1 VIFNYT
7 TSNGVLAL
15 ILTFIPSVLGTLWYG
30 PVYSSAQGMVPQ
42 KMRAMSASIMLF
54 VINFLGLVLGA
65 LSVGA
70 LSDFFNKGLGLGS
83 AEGVRWAL
91 VTATV
96 VGATASI
103 LFWMSRA
110 KIRDEMVS

>member
-1 VIFNYT
+1 
-7 TSNGVLAL
+7 
-15 ILTFIPSVLGTLWYG
+15 VLGTLWYG

-42 KMRAMSASIMLF
+42 NMRAMSASIMLF

-70 LSDFFNKGLGLGS
+70 AVRHLQQGLPPRL

-91 VTATV
+91 VVATV
-96 VGATASI
+96 IGGFSSI
-103 LFWMSRA
+103 LFWMARG
-110 KIRDEMVS
+110 KIRDEMVSLGDRLLPDGLPRRPEAGEGD